1 MEGGK
6 NVGSWGRGTR
16 GRGGDAVADK
26 QSGKATFFL
35 LPLALGCVFPS
46 LSLPLYLCCC
56 CCYISFLIWSEQYRE
71 LKGNSGGGGA
81 DQLQCFGRHCVLTY
95 FVMRFPRLHLPNGRL
110 FGVSNRTFT
119 FRFKFNSVSDSAESV
134 EGGGVGCVGGNA
146 GSPPDDLRC
155 LRCWAGLG
163 WDTATKTCKSTEL
176 KLKTAKIMKN
186 CHA

>member
-1 MEGGK
+1 MWVVGEGMPLQTNK
-6 NVGSWGRGTR
+6 AERRRFFYFLWHL
-16 GRGGDAVADK
+16 AV
-26 QSGKATFFL
+26 
-35 LPLALGCVFPS
+35 CFP

-56 CCYISFLIWSEQYRE
+56 CCISFLIWSEQYRGTKGE
-71 LKGNSGGGGA
+71 LRGEA

-119 FRFKFNSVSDSAESV
+119 FRFKFNSVSASAESV

-155 LRCWAGLG
+155 LLCWAGLG
-163 WDTATKTCKSTEL
+163 
-176 KLKTAKIMKN
+176 
-186 CHA
+186 